1 MEILEGLDE
10 AIAWFSKR
18 NPPMPGA
25 RRMYRIAYSALK
37 ALKAYSDEQLD
48 GKSRDDLIGIIRY
61 LRAANINRGL
71 LIDELETQNYEMRC
85 KLEGGIPDA

>member
-1 MEILEGLDE
+1 
-10 AIAWFSKR
+10 
-18 NPPMPGA
+18 
-25 RRMYRIAYSALK
+25 MYRVAYSALK

-85 KLEGGIPDA
+85 KLEGVDPDA